1 MPGRRDGTPAR
12 VVDLGDAVILPGLVN
27 AHTHLELSWMR
38 DRVPP
43 GSSMPAWA
51 SQLLALRR
59 AAAGDPAR
67 SDRRGHPP
75 GRARR
80 ARRSSGTSPTRWR
93 RTISWRTASLAG
105 AVFRELIGFAAE
117 DPDRIVAR
125 AETELDVLRPL
136 PWLRPSIVPHAPYS
150 VAPALFRAIAR
161 ASQGRPISVHLAE
174 SPEEIQFLH
183 DGTGAW
189 RELLEQLGAWNTD
202 WEPPACGPVEY
213 LDRMGLVTGRLLAV
227 HGTQLTDAELA
238 RLAEAG
244 ATVVTCPRSNRW
256 TGAGTPP
263 VERFY
268 GSGVR
273 VAIGTDSLA
282 SVEDLNLFEE
292 LAAVRRLAPGVP
304 AARLLESATVV
315 GAAALGFASEFGTL
329 EPGKRADAIAVSL
342 PAGVEDVE
350 EYLAEWNRAW
360 RDTVAGFR
368 VGSAFSVLRFSVL
381 VLRWFLGPR
390 RARAEPRAPR
400 EPRTKNLNRTN
411 ENRERTENQEPSGTV
426 NRLLTYASFVRFSH
440 SVFAL
445 PFALTG
451 ALLALHRLGEWSP
464 ATVGGALRVDRAR
477 DGGRAERRDG
487 LQSPGRRVA
496 RRAQSTDRGA

>member
-1 MPGRRDGTPAR
+1 MLADRGNVVVCGSGDVVPGRRDGTPAR

-43 GSSMPAWA
+43 GGSMPAWA
-51 SQLLALRR
+51 SRLLALRR
-59 AAAGDPAR
+59 AAAGDPAGPIGEAIR
-67 SDRRGHPP
+67 QV
-75 GRARR
+75 RA
-80 ARRSSGTSPTRWR
+80 AGTSLVGDVTN
-93 RTISWRTASLAG
+93 TLAAYDLLADSELGG
-105 AVFRELIGFAAE
+105 AVFRELIGFGAE

-125 AETELDVLRPL
+125 AQTELDVLRPL

-174 SPEEIQFLH
+174 SPEEIQFLR

-189 RELLEQLGAWNTD
+189 RELLEQLGAWNTG

-227 HGTQLTDAELA
+227 HGTQLTDPELA

-244 ATVVTCPRSNRW
+244 ATVVACPRSNRW

-282 SVEDLNLFEE
+282 SVEDLNLFQE

-350 EYLAEWNRAW
+350 EYLLSGIEP
-360 RDTVAGFR
+360 DEI
-368 VGSAFSVLRFSVL
+368 
-381 VLRWFLGPR
+381 RWLDS
-390 RARAEPRAPR
+390 E
-400 EPRTKNLNRTN
+400 
-411 ENRERTENQEPSGTV
+411 
-426 NRLLTYASFVRFSH
+426 
-440 SVFAL
+440 
-445 PFALTG
+445 
-451 ALLALHRLGEWSP
+451 
-464 ATVGGALRVDRAR
+464 
-477 DGGRAERRDG
+477 
-487 LQSPGRRVA
+487 
-496 RRAQSTDRGA
+496 